1 MSLSHLL
8 DVFQRE
14 RSRGQVA
21 WVGIVLAALH
31 EESVEVVVGDDCLA
45 TNDGM
50 SLSRNCGRNAADGR
64 GQMRDIGAD
73 MSVATGDH
81 LCQFAVVVGDHQRQT
96 IQFPR
101 NPDGLLLGPF
111 HQVSSLLGLS
121 Q

>member
-1 MSLSHLL
+1 
-8 DVFQRE
+8 
-14 RSRGQVA
+14 
-21 WVGIVLAALH
+21 
-31 EESVEVVVGDDCLA
+31 
-45 TNDGM
+45 
-50 SLSRNCGRNAADGR
+50 
-64 GQMRDIGAD
+64 MRDIGAD